1 MANLPGDRPTQDEK
15 DLSSPYKTSN
25 VADPSVAEAAGM
37 YGDIA
42 TAEQYGYVHRG

>member
-1 MANLPGDRPTQDEK
+1 MADLNEK
-15 DLSSPYKTSN
+15 DLTSPYKPGN
-25 VADPSVAEAAGM
+25 GADPSVAEAAAI